1 MNLHF
6 ITSISKEYW
15 YSTAR
20 YCINTWDLPGT
31 VTVFVDQQEG
41 DLTWISEIQADQI
54 VLLNVP
60 YINTAE
66 HRRAKV
72 RKFWGKS
79 YSQIVAIKS
88 RGVNER
94 IVWIDS
100 DVEQVELVS
109 AELFNF
115 DFVEPFAMLNS
126 ADAEDCWETGV
137 VLFNQQ
143 YGKLNQLIKRYE
155 RSWYDDDFLSSLW
168 RPYDTQVL
176 GDIALDKGFFN
187 LCDNPCSN
195 ANALENSRYSTSFT
209 HWINK
214 DNKKIL
220 ADTRHNDNSSDI
232 S

>member
-6 ITSISKEYW
+6 VTSISKEYW

-20 YCINTWDLPGT
+20 FCINTWDLPGT
-31 VTVFVDQQEG
+31 VTVFVDQKDG
-41 DLTWISEIQADQI
+41 DLTWISEIVADNI
-54 VLLNVP
+54 VLLDVP
-60 YINTAE
+60 AINTTE
-66 HRRAKV
+66 HKRSIV

-79 YSQIVAIKS
+79 YSQIVAIRS

-94 IVWIDS
+94 IIWVDS
-100 DVEQVELVS
+100 DVEQIDVAN

-115 DFVEPFAMLNS
+115 EFTEPFAILNS
-126 ADAEDCWETGV
+126 EDAEDCWETGI

-155 RSWYDDDFLSSLW
+155 RSWHDDDFLSSLW

-176 GDIALDKGFFN
+176 GDIALDKGFLN
-187 LCDNPCSN
+187 LCDAKCKNV
-195 ANALENSRYSTSFT
+195 NALENSRYSAAFK

-214 DNKKIL
+214 DNKKL
-220 ADTRHNDNSSDI
+220 LSDTQLNDNSSDL

>member
-20 YCINTWDLPGT
+20 FCINTWDLPGT
-31 VTVFVDQQEG
+31 VTVFVDQKDG
-41 DLTWISEIQADQI
+41 DLTWISEIVADNI
-54 VLLNVP
+54 VLLDVP
-60 YINTAE
+60 AINTTE
-66 HRRAKV
+66 HKRSKV

-79 YSQIVAIKS
+79 YSQIVAIRS

-94 IVWIDS
+94 IIWVDS
-100 DVEQVELVS
+100 DVEQIDVVD

-115 DFVEPFAMLNS
+115 EFKEPFAILNS
-126 ADAEDCWETGV
+126 EDAEDCWETGI

-155 RSWYDDDFLSSLW
+155 RSWHDDDFLSSLW

-176 GDIALDKGFFN
+176 GDIALDKGFLN
-187 LCDNPCSN
+187 LCDTKCKNI
-195 ANALENSRYSTSFT
+195 NALENSRYSAAFK

-214 DNKKIL
+214 DNKKLLSDIQL
-220 ADTRHNDNSSDI
+220 NDNSSDI